1 MHDLSHIGPR
11 NIMRIGEVYISETVF
26 FGLIVAAVLIAL
38 CLWMAH
44 GLQQVPKGKQVIAEL
59 IVKSIYDL
67 VVGTMGKHCERF
79 APYMGT
85 LFMFLI
91 LGNMLGMFGFRP
103 TTADVNMTFAL
114 AGMTFLMIQYN
125 GFKTMGF
132 VGKIKHMCDPL
143 PFMFPLKI
151 IEEISFPVSLGF
163 RLFGNILGGVII
175 MALVFNGLEWL
186 SETLLG
192 AIPFIGEIP
201 WLQAVIPLPANF
213 FFDIF
218 EPILQ
223 AFIFTMLTM
232 VFVSM
237 AVVSHADHEE

>member
-1 MHDLSHIGPR
+1 
-11 NIMRIGEVYISETVF
+11 MRIGEVYISETVF